1 MILSLLFRALWTL
14 GGFALCCIAGFGALS
29 FSQLRRAEA
38 PYAALRSFAERHD
51 VQDPLKAVG
60 ELRVDQMKLFAQAAC
75 VQGPDLEV
83 TRGALRKQLRGVPES
98 VVEAIVDSALIEG
111 VSAQNS
117 VQNTTAGIESDGR
130 AYSYLAFWSTE
141 YNGEHAVMAAIYST
155 CVMVSGVEILVGEDV
170 AEWETSVQPRLVGYQ
185 PCHCGF
191 VSCAQCPIYQESTT
205 KRPIM
210 KRHRLTLQNQLDLH
224 RWMVKSAVDQ
234 ARYLVATREGIA
246 DGVKRVTK
254 NSDPR
259 YASLGWTPP
268 EAYTFHGNDPSIDTS
283 HSEL

>member
-1 MILSLLFRALWTL
+1 MIVGLVVRVLWTL
-14 GGFALCCIAGFGALS
+14 GGFVLCCIAGFGALS
-29 FSQLRRAEA
+29 FSQIRRAEA

-51 VQDPLKAVG
+51 VQNPLEAVG
-60 ELRVDQMKLFAQAAC
+60 DLRVDQMKLFAQATC
-75 VQGPDLEV
+75 VQGPGLEIV
-83 TRGALRKQLRGVPES
+83 RRALRKQLRGVPDS

-117 VQNTTAGIESDGR
+117 VQNTTAGIENDGR

-141 YNGEHAVMAAIYST
+141 YNGDHTVIAAAYST

-170 AEWETSVQPRLVGYQ
+170 AEWETSVQPRLVGHQ

-191 VSCAQCPIYQESTT
+191 LSCAQCPIYQESTT

-234 ARYLVATREGIA
+234 ARYLVETREGTIGNA
-246 DGVKRVTK
+246 KRLTTS
-254 NSDPR
+254 SDYN
-259 YASLGWTPP
+259 YATLGWSPP
-268 EAYTFHGNDPSIDTS
+268 DTYTFHGGKQPAEDN
-283 HSEL
+283 HNEL